1 MQLGEEREIVIPGH
15 EGYGPR
21 GFPAW
26 GIPQNA
32 TLRFTIT
39 LRTIS

>member
-1 MQLGEEREIVIPGH
+1 MQLGEERELVIPGH

-26 GIPQNA
+26 GIPKA
-32 TLRFTIT
+32 PKHPKTP
-39 LRTIS
+39 